1 MHSRR
6 SWHRLSGMACVALV
20 MSALGMSAAAR
31 VQVTDAPPLQFAWQ
45 PRGIAAQ
52 LWQLDGRPLTTD
64 TAHPLPAH
72 LDTPLGSV
80 WKLFVYGYLVDR
92 RLPSNDYHCGEDHPR
107 LGASERKRIR
117 DEEIYCCHAGG
128 RVDREHALVQSC
140 GLYFE
145 PQRLQL
151 DAAAWHD
158 YWHARHAPAWLQ
170 SLTQLRSTTRVPV
183 VDVLAAL
190 RSVPEAARAQ
200 TGHTLI
206 SVITLGRGE
215 GTVADYGS
223 MLRAKTWTMPDPQR
237 AGASIGGAAGW
248 LADGTPVWLSGP
260 GSSNRVLAAAAG
272 QLHPLLQDIS
282 VPDNDNCVVVDYFDR
297 YPIRR
302 VLPAQGDQVVP
313 DGALDGRYRVAFSNG
328 HWIDIESHGETRL
341 RHVAGVPQLSARLGL
356 NDYIAR
362 VVEREGDAGNAAAA
376 QALAVAARSYLVQ
389 QAGMQRGCWH
399 IADASRTQRVAAH
412 PPGAQARRV
421 AAWTDTLVLTDVS
434 VEYHQSNAGPGRMAW
449 QDAVQLARQGLSFDA
464 ILARSWPGA
473 TLTSLMS
480 PLGGDCQPIVR
491 AQDWLQRQAPS
502 WQQRLQDQPGF
513 EAPATPAVCQL
524 REGRPYADAR
534 RNRLYVTG
542 LASEEDR
549 IALTHEYLHLAFAHH
564 PRGQDET
571 FIEQQAR
578 QLLRTRG
585 TASSMPLQDPRGS
598 TP

>member
-1 MHSRR
+1 MRVRR
-6 SWHRLSGMACVALV
+6 TWRRLVRVAGVAL
-20 MSALGMSAAAR
+20 ALCPVHAGALPRTPKPDTA
-31 VQVTDAPPLQFAWQ
+31 PLQFAWE
-45 PRGIAAQ
+45 PRGVAAQ
-52 LWQLDGRPLTTD
+52 LWQLDGRPLTTL
-64 TAHPLPAH
+64 TARALPAD
-72 LDTPLGSV
+72 LETPLGSV
-80 WKLFVYGYLVDR
+80 WKLFVYSYLVDR
-92 RLPSNDYHCGEDHPR
+92 RLPSNDYHCGESHPD
-107 LGASERKRIR
+107 LLAGEHQRIR
-117 DEEIYCCHAGG
+117 GEEVYCCHAGG
-128 RVDREHALVQSC
+128 HVDRERALVQSC

-145 PQRLQL
+145 PQRLHL
-151 DAAAWHD
+151 DASAWHD
-158 YWHARHAPAWLQ
+158 YWREHHAPAWLQ
-170 SLTQLRSTTRVPV
+170 SLAHLRSTTRVPV
-183 VDVLAAL
+183 SDLLAAL

-223 MLRAKTWTMPDPQR
+223 VLRAKTWTMPDPR
-237 AGASIGGAAGW
+237 RVGASIGGAAGW

-272 QLHPLLQDIS
+272 QLHPLLQAVA
-282 VPDNDNCVVVDYFDR
+282 VPDSDNCVVVDYFDR
-297 YPIRR
+297 YPVRR
-302 VLPAQGDQVVP
+302 VLPAHGDQLVP
-313 DGALDGRYRVAFSNG
+313 DGALEGRYRVAFANG
-328 HWIDIESHGETRL
+328 NWLDIESHGEMRL
-341 RHVAGVPQLSARLGL
+341 RHVAGMPHLTARLGL

-362 VVEREGDAGNAAAA
+362 VVEREGDASEPAAA

-389 QAGMQRGCWH
+389 QADMQRGCWH

-412 PPGAQARRV
+412 PPSVEARRV

-434 VEYHQSNAGPGRMAW
+434 VQYHRTNAGRGRMAW
-449 QDAVQLARQGLSFDA
+449 QDAVRFSRQGLSFDA

-491 AQDWLQRQAPS
+491 AQAWLQRQAPS
-502 WQQRLQDQPGF
+502 WQQQLQGQAGY

-534 RNRLYVTG
+534 RNRLYVSG
-542 LASEEDR
+542 LAGEEDR

-564 PRGQDET
+564 PRGQDEG

-585 TASSMPLQDPRGS
+585 APSVTPPPASQES